1 MAFRTDSL
9 RWRRIIPPA
18 AYYGLIYFLSSRSH
32 FPFEDPFSGFDK
44 LVHAGIFGIFG
55 LLLAWALSEPGRRPR
70 PGWMALAFLIGV
82 LGGVLDEI
90 HQVFVPGRSADVW
103 DAAADM
109 AGAAAGVG
117 LGALVRVRTIGSS
130 REGSRKP

>member
-1 MAFRTDSL
+1 MPFQTGPL
-9 RWRRIIPPA
+9 RWRRTIPPA
-18 AYYGLIYFLSSRSH
+18 AYYGLIFFLSSRSR

-55 LLLAWALSEPGRRPR
+55 LLLAWALSEPGEH
-70 PGWMALAFLIGV
+70 PGWGRMAVAFLIGA

-90 HQVFVPGRSADVW
+90 HQVFVPGRRADIW

-117 LGALVRVRTIGSS
+117 LGVLVRVRTIFRP
-130 REGSRKP
+130 REGSTRP